1 MSAPYRL
8 RNFAV
13 AGLMSLLA
21 MTVSCS
27 RKTLRTASESDS
39 TASATFADS
48 ASMTRIDLRT
58 LSELLTTAISTRAEI
73 RDSLH
78 TRIHT
83 VTTLDADG
91 NVIGQTRTED
101 TDRVT
106 TRTEDTDSSA
116 ASRVERADSAS
127 STASSARRSASA
139 SNDSRRTSTSVS
151 TEPWWTSALRWA
163 ATLPILAAI
172 LACGAAVIRR
182 LRSKR

>member
-1 MSAPYRL
+1 MKDFNISISGITML
-8 RNFAV
+8 ICV
-13 AGLMSLLA
+13 LCIIM
-21 MTVSCS
+21 VSCS
-27 RKTLRTASESDS
+27 RRTLHTVSDSDS
-39 TASATFADS
+39 TASATFDDS

-106 TRTEDTDSSA
+106 TRTEDTDSSS
-116 ASRVERADSAS
+116 ASRVERADSS
-127 STASSARRSASA
+127 SNTASSARRSASA
-139 SNDSRRTSTSVS
+139 SNDNRRTSSVS
-151 TEPWWTSALRWA
+151 TDPWWTSALRWA

-182 LRSKR
+182 LRKG

>member
-1 MSAPYRL
+1 MK
-8 RNFAV
+8 NC
-13 AGLMSLLA
+13 LMILTSLLLC
-21 MTVSCS
+21 VSCS
-27 RKTLRTASESDS
+27 RKVTQATMQTSESVNV
-39 TASATFADS
+39 SAVTTHVGDHTEITSLA
-48 ASMTRIDLRT
+48 A
-58 LSELLTTAISTRAEI
+58 LLTTAISTRAEI

-127 STASSARRSASA
+127 NTESSARRSASA

-151 TEPWWTSALRWA
+151 TDPWWTSALRWA

-172 LACGAAVIRR
+172 LACGVAVIRR
-182 LRSKR
+182 LRKG

>member
-13 AGLMSLLA
+13 AGLISLLA
-21 MTVSCS
+21 MSVSCS
-27 RKTLRTASESDS
+27 RRTLRTVSESDS
-39 TASATFADS
+39 TASTTFDDS

-58 LSELLTTAISTRAEI
+58 LSELLTTALRTRAEI

-78 TRIHT
+78 THIHT

-127 STASSARRSASA
+127 NTESSARRSASA

-151 TEPWWTSALRWA
+151 TDPWWTRALRWA

-172 LACGAAVIRR
+172 LACGVAVIRR
-182 LRSKR
+182 LRKG